1 VSLSFFPLLQQL
13 HQETLNRATPS
24 QWPGSASNY
33 YSVRL
38 QFSKQLEQQ
47 ALKTQAARN
56 GAILQRTH
64 LIALG
69 VHGFHLLLRFTFVR
83 RSFWAYLLLSFPSL
97 LVQFWFERVG
107 RPTYIDGP
115 NGKELKRAGED
126 LEAKGLTE
134 WMWDV
139 VYWSWGCIVLTTLVG
154 DWAWWF
160 FVSHFHTPPHLLS
173 LLICIQGCGTPLL
186 GLAGIHDLYRCS
198 SGSYGRWRNARR
210 RCLERRA
217 EQASTKD
224 GEERRPEDAIQI
236 VCIQSTHIQTIS
248 SRERFRG
255 CTSFR
260 S

>member
-1 VSLSFFPLLQQL
+1 LQQP
-13 HQETLNRATPS
+13 QQDTLNRKTPS
-24 QWPGSASNY
+24 QWPGSASNDY
-33 YSVRL
+33 FARL
-38 QFSKQLEQQ
+38 QSSKQLEQQ

-56 GAILQRTH
+56 AAILQRTH

-115 NGKELKRAGED
+115 NGRELKRAGED

-160 FVSHFHTPPHLLS
+160 FVSCSHVSRNILS
-173 LLICIQGCGTPLL
+173 LLTRIQGRRTPLL
-186 GLAGIHDLYRCS
+186 GLVGIHDLHRCS
-198 SGSYGRWRNARR
+198 SGPYGRWRHARR

-217 EQASTKD
+217 KQASTKD
-224 GEERRPEDAIQI
+224 GKERRSEDAIQI
-236 VCIQSTHIQTIS
+236 VCIQSTHIQT
-248 SRERFRG
+248 
-255 CTSFR
+255 
-260 S
+260 